1 MRTEGHVA
9 HGGESA
15 PHLAH
20 HFSNLETQAHAAR
33 LGMWLF
39 LATELL
45 LFGGLFVGYAVYRW
59 MFSETFVASSKL
71 IETKYGVINTIVLIT
86 SSLTVALAH
95 HAVEH
100 RKARRAAALLAVS
113 VLAGFAFLG
122 IKAIEYSHHIH
133 DGHLPGQYYSYAE
146 IQTHGAPMFWSLYFL
161 MTGLH
166 GLHVVIGMGVLAFL
180 AFFCWRGTYD
190 DGYATPVELGGLY
203 WHLVDLI
210 WIFLFP
216 LLYLI

>member
-1 MRTEGHVA
+1 MRTEVDVA
-9 HGGESA
+9 HGGASA

-39 LATELL
+39 LATEVL
-45 LFGGLFVGYAVYRW
+45 LFGGLFVGYAIYRY
-59 MFSETFVASSKL
+59 MFPETFVEASKL
-71 IETKYGVINTIVLIT
+71 IETKYGAINTVVLIT

-95 HAVEH
+95 HAVEE
-100 RKARRAAALLAVS
+100 RKARRAAVLLLAS
-113 VLAGFAFLG
+113 VLAGLVFLG
-122 IKAIEYSHHIH
+122 IKYVEYSHHIH
-133 DGHLPGQYYSYAE
+133 DGHLPGRYYSYE
-146 IQTHGAPMFWSLYFL
+146 GLQTHGAPMFWSLYFL

-166 GLHVVIGMGVLAFL
+166 GIHVVIGMGTLAVLAFL
-180 AFFCWRGTYD
+180 CWRGTYD